1 MICRHF
7 SVIPD
12 TIPQLVKCHTVLEHV
27 AALSRTQQLEGR
39 HSEKFNQYKQN
50 PVSCSRDP
58 ATPQPIP
65 KLVIVLCIGLSR
77 SKQKQ
82 ILRRQLVKIQ
92 DSYFRNW
99 LLDSLSKL

>member
-27 AALSRTQQLEGR
+27 AALGRTQQLEGR

-65 KLVIVLCIGLSR
+65 KLVIVLNMYR
-77 SKQKQ
+77 FVQ
-82 ILRRQLVKIQ
+82 IKANNKSCE
-92 DSYFRNW
+92 DNW
-99 LLDSLSKL
+99 